1 MTEFKWNSTLERLRN
16 VFGEF
21 RKVRKKMIAK
31 DKASKPREKAY
42 ILDVGGASSS
52 HVNGSSEQPLRLL
65 VVQLA

>member
-16 VFGEF
+16 VFGDF

-42 ILDVGGASSS
+42 I
-52 HVNGSSEQPLRLL
+52 EQ
-65 VVQLA
+65 